1 MTIPA
6 KLAIAIFVAS
16 ALASC
21 DCEATPTGPSG
32 QTSFLAGTW
41 RGTIIIQVNP
51 GDPNPPPPTSGEMT
65 WPFQV
70 MPQTNMQSL
79 RATIRSTHPWLTM
92 ETAGSTALSPSNT
105 PPTQISSHG
114 EFNSSRLSWNVRER
128 RSRGSNS
135 NRSGL
140 HRDQLSASDI
150 QGPGFAD
157 ERLVAP
163 AGWRPFALSLYR
175 ASVTSRQNLGTV
187 SCEEAPVSVAL

>member
-1 MTIPA
+1 
-6 KLAIAIFVAS
+6 
-16 ALASC
+16 
-21 DCEATPTGPSG
+21 
-32 QTSFLAGTW
+32 
-41 RGTIIIQVNP
+41 
-51 GDPNPPPPTSGEMT
+51 
-65 WPFQV
+65 
-70 MPQTNMQSL
+70 
-79 RATIRSTHPWLTM
+79 M
-92 ETAGSTALSPSNT
+92 ETTGSTALSPSNT

-128 RSRGSNS
+128 RNRGSNS

-163 AGWRPFALSLYR
+163 ASWRPFALSLYR
-175 ASVTSRQNLGTV
+175 ASVTSRQSLGTV